1 MTATS
6 KRTPRI
12 VLSASRRTDIP
23 AFYLSWFLRGID
35 QGCFDVVNPYN
46 QKIRRVPADPES
58 VHTIIFWSNDFGRFL
73 AEHAGEYLLSKG
85 YHLFFNYTLNS
96 ELPLLEPHVPPLDTR
111 LQQLDE
117 LSRRFGP
124 QTMFWRF
131 DPVCFF
137 RLHGAP
143 IQTNLSDFSRIAKR
157 AGDAGV
163 RRCIT
168 SFMDHYSKITRR
180 LAGRPGLEFLDP
192 LPYRKVET
200 LLWMRSIL
208 LPMEMTLH
216 TCCEKDIAERLPRES
231 DIQENACVP
240 NSLLK
245 ELYGGHISLRH
256 DPGQRRRMGCR
267 CQVSVDIGS
276 YRDHCCAHGCLY
288 CYANPYPIKG
298 SAIPEVK
305 MDRQTEFD

>member
-6 KRTPRI
+6 RQTARI

-23 AFYLSWFLRGID
+23 AFYLSWFLRRID
-35 QGCFDVVNPYN
+35 QGYFDVANPYN
-46 QKIRRVPADPES
+46 QTVRRIPADPAS
-58 VHTIIFWSNDFGRFL
+58 VHTIVFWSKNFGRFL
-73 AEHAGEYLLSKG
+73 AEHAGEYLQKKG
-85 YHLFFNYTLNS
+85 YHLFFNHTLNS
-96 ELPLLEPHVPPLDTR
+96 ELPLLEPRVPPLDMR
-111 LQQLDE
+111 LQQLAE

-124 QTMFWRF
+124 QSISWRF

-137 RLHGAP
+137 RLANAP
-143 IQTNLSDFSRIAKR
+143 MQTNLSDFGRIAKR
-157 AGDAGV
+157 AADAGI

-180 LAGRPGLEFLDP
+180 LAARPGLEFLDP
-192 LPYRKVET
+192 LPDRKVET

-208 LPMEMTLH
+208 RPMEMTLH
-216 TCCEKDIAERLPRES
+216 TCCEKDITERLPKGS
-231 DIQENACVP
+231 DIQESACIP

-276 YRDHCCAHGCLY
+276 YRDHYCDHGCLY
-288 CYANPYPIKG
+288 CYASPSHTA
-298 SAIPEVK
+298 SAI
-305 MDRQTEFD
+305 